1 MGDKIFFENGLE
13 QLVVLEEKDI
23 SDKLLFNIFNG
34 NTRRIVYIVENRE
47 NSRKLLVGIITAG
60 NFRRNKLGNYPLIN
74 RNCTKILKS
83 NKDTAERIFFEHKD
97 KDIIV
102 D

>member
-34 NTRRIVYIVENRE
+34 NTRRIVYI
-47 NSRKLLVGIITAG
+47 SRK
-60 NFRRNKLGNYPLIN
+60 
-74 RNCTKILKS
+74 
-83 NKDTAERIFFEHKD
+83 
-97 KDIIV
+97 
-102 D
+102 